1 MWPLKVPV
9 KSFPSIEMVPVRA
22 VAVWLLMSSVAE
34 TFFVTNRNSLALIV
48 PVQCPTRFVERVT
61 GTGVGVEAVVPDED
75 AGAVA
80 GLDGCAGFVVGAV
93 TGGSRSGL
101 GKTGWFNVTSDPGD
115 DDNKR

>member
-34 TFFVTNRNSLALIV
+34 TFFVMNRNSFALIV

-61 GTGVGVEAVVPDED
+61 GVGDDTGAETADPGDDEAGVGFAE
-75 AGAVA
+75 
-80 GLDGCAGFVVGAV
+80 GCAGAV
-93 TGGSRSGL
+93 TGGSTSGPDR
-101 GKTGWFNVTSDPGD
+101 TGAFNVTSSPGED
-115 DDNKR
+115 STRR